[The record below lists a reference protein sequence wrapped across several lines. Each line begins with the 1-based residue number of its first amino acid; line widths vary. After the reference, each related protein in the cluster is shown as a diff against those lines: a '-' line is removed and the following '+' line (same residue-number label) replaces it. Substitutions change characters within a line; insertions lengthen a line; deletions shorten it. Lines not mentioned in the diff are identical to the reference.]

1 MKANMVA
8 LHCLFQTNGS
18 RDLFQI
24 DFADWGNGF
33 VGTAVHPRQNHFRT
47 SRVGGEA

>member
-8 LHCLFQTNGS
+8 LHCLFRANGS

-33 VGTAVHPRQNHFRT
+33 VGTAVSTRQDHFRT
-47 SRVGGEA
+47 SRVGSGA